1 MKVSYINGVLNYIA
15 ENIHQE
21 SEARGFDGKQLQ
33 FGTHLMR
40 VVSELGEA
48 LEADRLNDHA
58 DLNVFYNRIRE
69 LRGHEYD
76 ADFEEESMDN
86 FDKAF
91 EEFIKDTVEDEL
103 TDALIMI
110 LYLCKE
116 IGMDID
122 THLQYKMMYN
132 TRRAPRNGKRY

>member
-1 MKVSYINGVLNYIA
+1 MKVSDINGALNNIA
-15 ENIHQE
+15 EYIHQE
-21 SEARGFDGKQLQ
+21 SEAHGFDGKQLQ

-58 DLNVFYNRIRE
+58 DFE
-69 LRGHEYD
+69 LFNEKIGEGWT
-76 ADFEEESMDN
+76 
-86 FDKAF
+86 KAF
-91 EEFIKDTVEDEL
+91 EEAIKDTIEDEL
-103 TDALIMI
+103 TDAIIML

-122 THLQYKMMYN
+122 KHLRHKMIYN
-132 TRRAPRNGKRY
+132 SMREPKNGKRY